1 MPSSRQRALSR
12 DIILSTALDLVDEE
26 GQKPQDV
33 AYEFLQENLPE
44 YASK

>member
-1 MPSSRQRALSR
+1 
-12 DIILSTALDLVDEE
+12 VDEE

-33 AYEFLQENLPE
+33 AHEFLQENLPE